1 MLGMLRMLFNVQGVV
16 KDEEEERLLAGGIAE
31 VPTPE
36 SSDRQKLQLGRH
48 LATVSS
54 YTWGA
59 TRSTAGALKALA
71 VILAA
76 TSETMQ
82 TTWDS
87 QGGDGS
93 RMTED

>member
-1 MLGMLRMLFNVQGVV
+1 MFTMLSMLRILGMFRMS
-16 KDEEEERLLAGGIAE
+16 KKEELLAGGIAE
-31 VPTPE
+31 VPKPE
-36 SSDRQKLQLGRH
+36 SSDRQKLQLRRH

-59 TRSTAGALKALA
+59 TRSTAGVLKAFA

-82 TTWDS
+82 TTWDR
-87 QGGDGS
+87 QVGDGS
-93 RMTED
+93 RRTET

>member
-1 MLGMLRMLFNVQGVV
+1 MRR
-16 KDEEEERLLAGGIAE
+16 KEKLLAGGIAE

-36 SSDRQKLQLGRH
+36 RSDRQKLQLWRH

-93 RMTED
+93 RMTKD